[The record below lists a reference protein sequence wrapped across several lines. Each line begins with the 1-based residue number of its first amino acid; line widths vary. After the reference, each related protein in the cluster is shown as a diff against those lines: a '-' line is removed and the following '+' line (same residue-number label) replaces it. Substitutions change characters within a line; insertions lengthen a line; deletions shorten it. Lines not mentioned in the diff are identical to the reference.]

1 VRFVTETAEIRLH
14 LGREAAF
21 VQCNATQIFSVTAM
35 SGIDFK
41 KIGLVGAGL
50 IGGSIAARLARTL
63 PDAML
68 LVHDASP
75 GNAAYVAERHPRGER
90 VGGIDALAAC
100 DAIFVA
106 TPVATIAE
114 QVVALLAQ
122 PGSRALVID
131 TGSAK
136 QAIIAAV
143 AASGADAGR
152 FVPGHPLAG
161 GISAGPG
168 RASGDIVTT
177 RPFVL
182 TPTERTDPD
191 ALAHAKTLLERLGA
205 EVVEMAPDA
214 HDRLLALGSHLPHLI
229 AYALAGLGTEEPG
242 DLLPA
247 SYRGIAAF
255 AGSDAQM
262 WSDIFRANAAELQTV
277 LEDFKKRL
285 DLIAA
290 MADEP
295 VPGILLETL
304 TGAKAR
310 VDALE
315 NEE

>member
-1 VRFVTETAEIRLH
+1 M
-14 LGREAAF
+14 G
-21 VQCNATQIFSVTAM
+21 N
-35 SGIDFK
+35 IDFQQ
-41 KIGLVGAGL
+41 IGLVGAGL
-50 IGGSIAARLARTL
+50 IGGSIAARLAYAL
-63 PDAML
+63 PDCAL

-75 GNAAYVAERHPRGER
+75 GNAAYVAERHPNAAIAAE
-90 VGGIDALAAC
+90 ITALGDC

-106 TPVATIAE
+106 TPVATIGN
-114 QVVALLAQ
+114 QLVALLAL
-122 PGSRALVID
+122 PASKAVIID

-136 QAIIAAV
+136 RAVIDHV
-143 AASGADAGR
+143 AAADVDAAR

-168 RASGDIVTT
+168 RSSGDIVTM

-182 TPTERTDPD
+182 TPTDSTGTE
-191 ALAHAKTLLERLGA
+191 ALDVAKALLDRLGA
-205 EVVEMAPDA
+205 QTVEMTPDA

-229 AYALAGLGTEEPG
+229 AYALAGIATDEPA

-255 AGSDAQM
+255 AGSDTQM
-262 WSDIFRANAAELQTV
+262 WADIFRANREELQAALT
-277 LEDFKKRL
+277 EFKKRL

-295 VPGILLETL
+295 VPGNLLETL
-304 TGAKAR
+304 SDAKAR
-310 VDALE
+310 IDALE

>member
-1 VRFVTETAEIRLH
+1 
-14 LGREAAF
+14 
-21 VQCNATQIFSVTAM
+21 M
-35 SGIDFK
+35 SGIDFQK
-41 KIGLVGAGL
+41 FGLVGAGL
-50 IGGSIAARLARTL
+50 VGGSIAARLARAL
-63 PDAML
+63 PDTVL

-75 GNAAYVAERHPRGER
+75 GNAAYVAERHPRSER
-90 VGGIDALAAC
+90 VGTIAPLAGC

-114 QVVALLAQ
+114 QVVTLLQLPNSDALI
-122 PGSRALVID
+122 ID

-136 QAIIAAV
+136 QAIVAAV
-143 AASGADAGR
+143 ATSGADAGR

-168 RASGDIVTT
+168 RASGDIVTA

-182 TPTERTDPD
+182 TPTESTGAE
-191 ALAHAKTLLERLGA
+191 ALAHAKILLERLGA
-205 EVVEMAPDA
+205 EVVEMTPDA

-229 AYALAGLGTEEPG
+229 AYALAGLGTDEPG

-262 WSDIFRANAAELQTV
+262 WSDIFRANSAELKAAM
-277 LEDFKKRL
+277 EEFKKRL

-295 VPGILLETL
+295 VPGVLLETL
-304 TGAKAR
+304 TDAKAR
-310 VDALE
+310 IDALE

>member
-1 VRFVTETAEIRLH
+1 MSAM
-14 LGREAAF
+14 
-21 VQCNATQIFSVTAM
+21 NAP
-35 SGIDFK
+35 DFQQ
-41 KIGLVGAGL
+41 IGLVGAGL
-50 IGGSIAARLARTL
+50 IGGSIAARLAHRL
-63 PDAML
+63 PDTAL
-68 LVHDASP
+68 IVHDASP
-75 GNAAYVAERHPRGER
+75 GNAAYVTERHPKAD
-90 VGGIDALAAC
+90 IAATLAELADC

-106 TPVATIAE
+106 TPVATIAK
-114 QVVALLAQ
+114 QVAALLEL
-122 PGSRALVID
+122 PGSEALIID

-136 QAIIAAV
+136 QAIVEAV
-143 AASGADAGR
+143 AEADVEAAR

-168 RASGDIVTT
+168 RSSGDIIAA

-182 TPTERTDPD
+182 TPTDATDT
-191 ALAHAKTLLERLGA
+191 AAVTAAKTLLETLGA
-205 EVVEMAPDA
+205 RVVEMAPDA
-214 HDRLLALGSHLPHLI
+214 HDRLLATGSHLPHLI
-229 AYALAGLGTEEPG
+229 AYALAGLGTEEPS

-262 WSDIFRANAAELQTV
+262 WADIFRANSAELKAAV
-277 LEDFKKRL
+277 AEFKKRL

-295 VPGILLETL
+295 VPAVLLETL
-304 TGAKAR
+304 VEAKRR

>member
-1 VRFVTETAEIRLH
+1 
-14 LGREAAF
+14 
-21 VQCNATQIFSVTAM
+21 M
-35 SGIDFK
+35 SDFDFQR
-41 KIGLVGAGL
+41 IGLVGAGL
-50 IGGSIAARLARTL
+50 IGGSIAARLAFAL
-63 PDAML
+63 PDCAL

-75 GNAAYVAERHPRGER
+75 GNAAYVAERHPNAS
-90 VGGIDALAAC
+90 IAATLDALGDC
-100 DAIFVA
+100 DVIFVA
-106 TPVATIAE
+106 TPVATIGD
-114 QVVALLAQ
+114 QVIALLSLAESQ
-122 PGSRALVID
+122 AVIID

-136 QAIIAAV
+136 SAVIDQVTAADV
-143 AASGADAGR
+143 DATR

-168 RASGDIVTT
+168 RSSSDIVTV

-182 TPTERTDPD
+182 TPSESTSAK
-191 ALAHAKTLLERLGA
+191 ALDIAKSLLERLGA
-205 EVVEMAPDA
+205 KTVEMAPDA

-229 AYALAGLGTEEPG
+229 AYALAGMATEEPG

-262 WSDIFRANAAELQTV
+262 WADIFRANREELRAALTE
-277 LEDFKKRL
+277 FKKRL

-295 VPGILLETL
+295 VPGNLLDTL
-304 TGAKAR
+304 SDAKAR
-310 VDALE
+310 IDALE

>member
-1 VRFVTETAEIRLH
+1 
-14 LGREAAF
+14 
-21 VQCNATQIFSVTAM
+21 M
-35 SGIDFK
+35 SGVDFQR
-41 KIGLVGAGL
+41 IGLVGAGL
-50 IGGSIAARLARTL
+50 IGGSIAARLAYAL
-63 PDAML
+63 PEAAL

-75 GNAAYVAERHPRGER
+75 GNAAYVAERHSRGER
-90 VGGIDALAAC
+90 VGGIADLVEC

-106 TPVATIAE
+106 TPVATIAK
-114 QVVALLAQ
+114 QVVALLRL
-122 PGSRALVID
+122 PDSNALIVD

-136 QAIIAAV
+136 RAIVEAV
-143 AASGADAGR
+143 GGSEVDAKR

-168 RASGDIVTT
+168 RSSADIVTA

-182 TPTERTDPD
+182 TPTEHTDPD
-191 ALAHAKTLLERLGA
+191 ALAMAKALLDRLGA
-205 EVVEMAPDA
+205 ETVEMTPVA

-262 WSDIFRANAAELQTV
+262 WSDIFRANSTELKSAV
-277 LEDFKKRL
+277 EDFKKRL

-304 TGAKAR
+304 TDAKAR
-310 VDALE
+310 IDALE